1 MHVYAQVCGL
11 PAGCFAAAGAL
22 PVAGAPACYLL
33 AHSALQVT
41 TCLAHLCVCSGAG
54 LLSPEACP
62 KLRCHSDNTGCSSR
76 AAACD
81 LIPHVHVCVSMPVSV
96 CL

>member
-11 PAGCFAAAGAL
+11 TAGCFAAAGAL

-54 LLSPEACP
+54 LSALKLALSCAAI
-62 KLRCHSDNTGCSSR
+62 LTTQ
-76 AAACD
+76 AAAVGPQ
-81 LIPHVHVCVSMPVSV
+81 LVT
-96 CL
+96 